1 MLSIAK
7 GRHVGSAGPYAV
19 DAFPPTVADAATAR
33 DAGILALSVQLASL
47 IAGAARRWR
56 HSGAGQMIDGHRL
69 HNAAALRTPLR
80 QPLLGPRGADNPP
93 DCVRPSPGDL

>member
-1 MLSIAK
+1 MASGTQPLPKKARLSMQRAEERRDEEHMK
-7 GRHVGSAGPYAV
+7 QS
-19 DAFPPTVADAATAR
+19 DLFVANNPELTP
-33 DAGILALSVQLASL
+33 
-47 IAGAARRWR
+47 RRQSI